1 MTTRSASASAHAAA
15 PPHQVF
21 VALTQH
27 DAARFYPRS
36 GLLPAVVAVRD
47 QTGGWDA
54 AGQTRTLELSDGSSL
69 TETLRSAEYPV
80 FAYDLTEFTKLFGV
94 LVAHGH
100 SEWLVAPE
108 EGGSSISWTYSFTSR
123 PGWGLV
129 VAAVVRFAW
138 APYMRKVLP
147 PIAAWTAT
155 G

>member
-1 MTTRSASASAHAAA
+1 MTTRSAAASAHVDA
-15 PPHQVF
+15 PPRRVF
-21 VALTQH
+21 AALTRH
-27 DAARFYPRS
+27 DATRFYPKS
-36 GLLPAVVAVRD
+36 GVLPAVVAVRD
-47 QTGGWDA
+47 QTGDWDA

-69 TETLRSAEYPV
+69 TETLRSADYPV
-80 FAYDLTEFTKLFGV
+80 FAYDLTEFTKLFGL

-108 EGGSSISWTYSFTSR
+108 GAGSSISWRYSFTSR

-129 VAAVVRFAW
+129 VAAIVRVAW
-138 APYMRKVLP
+138 GPYMRKVLP